1 MIYQMIYQIYQW
13 SVKALEEYLA
23 ISELVEVA
31 LTQKSS
37 LRVTVAVQ
45 GEEEAGCSQSHWS
58 KHEKDRKAMRKAMTI
73 SLDQL
78 QVEKRT
84 QET

>member
-45 GEEEAGCSQSHWS
+45 GEEEAGCSQSH
-58 KHEKDRKAMRKAMTI
+58 
-73 SLDQL
+73 
-78 QVEKRT
+78 
-84 QET
+84 